1 MDKQHKQRVVVGLSG
16 GVDSA
21 VTAYLLKQQGHEV
34 IGIFMKNWEDDDRPA
49 GSGEGGNGNGGDEY
63 CSSNID
69 FVDAAAVADVLGI
82 DIEHVNFSADY
93 KDRVFAE
100 FLREYQA
107 GRTPNPDILCNAEI
121 KFKAFLDHAMRLG
134 ASSIATG
141 HYARVR
147 KNEATGLHELLK
159 GLDPAKD
166 QSYFL
171 HRLNQA
177 QLSKTLFPVGE
188 LKKTEV
194 RRIADEI
201 GLPNAKKKDS
211 TGICFIGERPFRDFL
226 NRYIAKAPGPIR
238 SDTGRLLGEHVGLS
252 FYTLGQRQGLGIGG
266 VKAKGADLKAVQARG
281 LRGLGEHAPWFVARK
296 DMASNTL
303 WAVQGHDHPWL
314 QSTMLSAQDCSWVA
328 GYPPAALKL
337 AAKTRYRQA
346 DAACE
351 LQVTGPAD
359 CELRFGQAQWAVTP
373 GQSAVLYDG
382 DVCLGGGVIAS
393 SNVANQP
400 AGQIDCFLPISD
412 SKLASS
418 PMNAEAIS
426 Y

>member
-1 MDKQHKQRVVVGLSG
+1 MSRKPRVVVGLSG

-21 VTAYLLKQQGHEV
+21 VTAHLLKAQGFEV
-34 IGIFMKNWEDDDRPA
+34 IGIFMKNWEDDDD
-49 GSGEGGNGNGGDEY
+49 SEY
-63 CSSNID
+63 CSSNED
-69 FVDAAAVADVLGI
+69 FVDAAAVADVIGI
-82 DIEHVNFSADY
+82 EIEHVNFAAEY

-107 GRTPNPDILCNAEI
+107 GRTPNPDVLCNAEI

-134 ASSIATG
+134 AQKIATG

-147 KNEATGLHELLK
+147 RVAASLGAMPGGHQHESHATARDGAHCYRYELLK
-159 GLDPAKD
+159 GLDETKD

-188 LKKTEV
+188 LRKSEV
-194 RRIADEI
+194 RRIAEEI

-211 TGICFIGERPFRDFL
+211 TGICFIGERPFREFL
-226 NRYIAKAPGPIR
+226 NRYISKEPGPIKDER
-238 SDTGRLLGEHVGLS
+238 GRVIGQHQGLS

-266 VKAKGADLKAVQARG
+266 IKAKGAQRG
-281 LRGLGEHAPWFVARK
+281 GGEHEPWFVARK
-296 DMASNTL
+296 DIPINTL
-303 WAVQGHDHPWL
+303 WVVQGHDHPWL
-314 QSTMLSAQDCSWVA
+314 QSSALDADDASWVA
-328 GYPPAALKL
+328 GAPPALGAY

-351 LQVTGPAD
+351 LTSAAGNAFHLD
-359 CELRFGQAQWAVTP
+359 FSQAQWAVTP

-382 DVCLGGGVIAS
+382 EVCLGGGVIGAR
-393 SNVANQP
+393 
-400 AGQIDCFLPISD
+400 
-412 SKLASS
+412 
-418 PMNAEAIS
+418 E
-426 Y
+426 